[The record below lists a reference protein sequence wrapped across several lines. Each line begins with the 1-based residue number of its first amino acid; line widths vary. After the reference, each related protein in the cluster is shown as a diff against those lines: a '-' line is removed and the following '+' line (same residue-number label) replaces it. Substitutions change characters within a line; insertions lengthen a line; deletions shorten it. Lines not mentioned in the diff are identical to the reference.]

1 MTDRQISSNVTIMFN
16 NLKVLIYI
24 INRILFNEYKKK
36 IPLPQP
42 GTHTFMYKH
51 LTVCLL
57 LKCNRCYKLIL
68 MSHV

>member
-1 MTDRQISSNVTIMFN
+1 MTDRQISSNVTIIFN

-42 GTHTFMYKH
+42 GTHTFMYNSV
-51 LTVCLL
+51 LT
-57 LKCNRCYKLIL
+57 IE
-68 MSHV
+68 M